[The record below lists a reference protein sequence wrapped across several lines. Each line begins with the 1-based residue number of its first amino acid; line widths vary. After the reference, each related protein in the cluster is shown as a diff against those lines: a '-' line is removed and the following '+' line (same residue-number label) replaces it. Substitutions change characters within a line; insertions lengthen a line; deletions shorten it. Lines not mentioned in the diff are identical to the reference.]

1 MTSNDYKKAAVNPAT
16 VFASPEEVL
25 RRADLS
31 AAQKLHLLRRWRY
44 EARQLS
50 PRTRAQAAAS
60 QPCPSGSAL
69 P

>member
-1 MTSNDYKKAAVNPAT
+1 VSSNDYKKAAINPT
-16 VFASPEEVL
+16 TMFASPEEVL

-44 EARQLS
+44 EARELS

-60 QPCPSGSAL
+60 SPCSSGSAL